1 MYSETVQLIEAP
13 NGDLVLPLSD
23 EVLSRLGWSEG
34 TSIEWVDN
42 QDGTY
47 TMKAIL
53 PTVAT
58 EKVLVETVQLT
69 RIQYTVDVP
78 VGKSVWALD
87 AVVMKEATVLS
98 SEYLD
103 ETIVSHRTIT
113 PAEFE
118 QLSKGS
124 DEQ

>member
-1 MYSETVQLIEAP
+1 MTATIVKLVDDE
-13 NGDLVLPLSD
+13 NGDLILPLD
-23 EVLSRLGWSEG
+23 QLVCDRLGWIIG
-34 TSIEWVDN
+34 DTVLWTDN
-42 QDGTY
+42 KDGTFSLKKSQP
-47 TMKAIL
+47 M
-53 PTVAT
+53 VAT
-58 EKVLVETVQLT
+58 EKILVETVQLT

-78 VGKSVWALD
+78 VGKSVLALD